1 MKKIIIYVLIIFV
14 FCISGCQKNVSVI
27 SDNSSIT
34 EHIVVDDDTDS
45 KIDAISNQSSED
57 TTTNIETDTTN
68 VTTSPTTESV
78 DTVTSSDITNQITR
92 PEKVTTV
99 YKFSIKTANTEHIK
113 KVYYD
118 SQNGNTLQY
127 CLFLPDDY
135 SADKKYP
142 VILFLH
148 GAGEIGTDNVTQLNN
163 INNMFTKNPDYVS
176 QSILICPQTPEWWRL
191 DREYG
196 DGKGTLTSALHLL
209 QEIQSEY
216 SCDENRIYLTG
227 LSMGGYATWELLQN
241 YGEIFAAAVPVCGFG
256 TEMLAHTLVD
266 IPIRIYHGTADPT
279 VSFSSSQD
287 MYNAIVA
294 AGGQKVE
301 LFPLEGVGH
310 DAWTYAYADTT
321 MFDWMFAQDKSKTTP
336 AIIKPALPFRVVDSN
351 GNTVITDDDIKEVNY
366 SIHSSKNSGGVDM
379 ELLLTDDGKAKLEKA
394 YTTSGGKE
402 FTVYCRLQKLYSFTA
417 TQAPIDNL
425 FLISGVFKID
435 NYLPYYHMINDACFE
450 NS

>member
-1 MKKIIIYVLIIFV
+1 MRKIIVYVLIVSV
-14 FCISGCQKNVSVI
+14 FCISGCQKNVSLI
-27 SDNSSIT
+27 LDNSSMT
-34 EHIVVDDDTDS
+34 EQIIADDNDS
-45 KIDAISNQSSED
+45 KIDDVSNHLLEN
-57 TTTNIETDTTN
+57 TTANITTNITTTTETTDT
-68 VTTSPTTESV
+68 TTESV
-78 DTVTSSDITNQITR
+78 DSVTSSDITDQIAR

-113 KVYYD
+113 NTYYD

-148 GAGEIGTDNVTQLNN
+148 GAGEIGTDNVTQLRN
-163 INNMFTKNPDYVS
+163 INNMFIKNPDYVS

-209 QEIQSEY
+209 QDIQKEY

-256 TEMLAHTLVD
+256 TEMFAYKLVD

-287 MYNAIVA
+287 MYDAIVA

-310 DAWTYAYADTT
+310 DAWLYAYADTT

-336 AIIKPALPFRVVDSN
+336 AIINPALPFRVVDSN
-351 GNTVITDDDIKEVNY
+351 GNNVITDDDIKEVNY
-366 SIHSSKNSGGVDM
+366 SIHSSKNPGGVDM
-379 ELLLTDDGKAKLEKA
+379 ELLLTDEGKAKLEKA

-402 FTVYCRLQKLYSFTA
+402 FTVYCRLQKIYSFTA
-417 TQAPIDNL
+417 TLPPIDNM

-435 NYLPYYHMINDACFE
+435 NYISYYHMINDACLE
-450 NS
+450 N